1 MNVIN
6 AIEVLNTIPLQFSNR
21 LRESEKRFCAKC
33 KTLLSYFYFEH
44 ENYLI
49 CCPHCHTRTIV
60 SAKSPK
66 EALEKVGINM
76 IPINEKIKKTK
87 KRKYNLTEEQYEKL
101 KARYI
106 ENTKFIIEQHK
117 IQLEKVT
124 NGEFLSENDFKP
136 LAHRL
141 IETFSY
147 RNSDGDYER
156 ECIDHLFCLENEE

>member
-1 MNVIN
+1 MNVID
-6 AIEVLNTIPLQFSNR
+6 AIEVVNTIPLKFSNR

-33 KTLLSYFYFEH
+33 KTNLSCSYFEH

-76 IPINEKIKKTK
+76 IPINEKIKETK
-87 KRKYNLTEEQYEKL
+87 KRKYNLTEEQYEEL

-106 ENTKFIIEQHK
+106 EQYKMH
-117 IQLEKVT
+117 LEKVT

-156 ECIDHLFCLENEE
+156 EEIDHHFCLENEE